1 MNDET
6 NFEHQDFNVHN
17 LLNYSHFELKY
28 EHQHTYLTYTQSL
41 VCIRATELCYSEQS
55 NKTMQRESLF
65 REKKIIGK
73 HQCMKVESAL

>member
-28 EHQHTYLTYTQSL
+28 EHQHT
-41 VCIRATELCYSEQS
+41 
-55 NKTMQRESLF
+55 
-65 REKKIIGK
+65 
-73 HQCMKVESAL
+73 